1 MDKVSTVK
9 EIGEAVRRERKAL
22 GMTQTELAQ
31 ASNVGLTFISNLEN
45 GKETSEAGKVIH
57 VANMVGLDLFVE
69 KRGQ

>member
-9 EIGEAVRRERKAL
+9 EIGEAVRRERIAL